1 MILAQATQPNG
12 GFASW
17 TPEQWVIVLGAVGA
31 LVATLI
37 TSIGALIKSGN
48 AQKSADDSKE
58 LSISANT
65 SAVQANKTAT
75 AAKAVSEVNSQRITN
90 VSQHAVQLDGKLT
103 DVARAMPPVPT
114 PEAMGKAFNAAGPDV
129 T

>member
-1 MILAQATQPNG
+1 VARCTPATRAQTASVRHGPG
-12 GFASW
+12 GARG
-17 TPEQWVIVLGAVGA
+17 PG
-31 LVATLI
+31 LVATLV

-65 SAVQANKTAT
+65 NAVQANNTAT
-75 AAKAVSEVNSQRITN
+75 AAKAVSDVNSQRITN
-90 VSQHAVQLDGKLT
+90 VSQHATAIDGKLT